1 MTSLSN
7 DLQDLGLT
15 HNQTDVY
22 LVLVRKG
29 SAKAGEIIELT
40 SFHRNIVY
48 TALAD
53 LLKLKLI
60 SQSSVRGVAL
70 YKALS
75 PTRIVSSAMEKC
87 RLAETVAEELSLIQK
102 KVPPQEV
109 IIFEGIDEF
118 RAHAIRSFISAKDD
132 STIRYLGTSP
142 HWHSVVD
149 NKTEERLV
157 DIQKEKNLTL
167 KGIAIAPFKEIG
179 HWLKVTDNKT
189 SLRFNKLIGS
199 DTNNIEIL
207 EDRICIQSFIEPYL
221 VVEITNPEMAKNYQ
235 NYFDFLWEQSQ
246 E

>member
-1 MTSLSN
+1 MTTLSQN
-7 DLQDLGLT
+7 LQTLGLT
-15 HNQTDVY
+15 QNQTDVY
-22 LVLVRKG
+22 LVMVRKG
-29 SAKAGEIIELT
+29 SAKAGEVIEST
-40 SFHRNIVY
+40 GFHRNIVY
-48 TALAD
+48 TALGD
-53 LLKLKLI
+53 LEKAKLI
-60 SQSSVRGVAL
+60 ARTSLRGVAL

-75 PTRIVSSAMEKC
+75 PARIVTSAEEKS
-87 RLAETVAEELSLIQK
+87 RLAQTVAEELSQIQK

-109 IIFEGIDEF
+109 VTFEGIEEF
-118 RAHAIRSFISAKDD
+118 RTHTIRSFTFAPVG

-142 HWHSVVD
+142 HWHKVVD
-149 NKTEERLV
+149 KKTEAELIT
-157 DIQKEKNLTL
+157 IQKERNLTL
-167 KGIAIAPFKEIG
+167 KGIAIEPFKEIG
-179 HWLKVTDNKT
+179 QWLKVTDNKT